1 MMKGLHITHNDAD
14 AIGAVIAANF
24 IPDVEWENSF
34 NDVRGASASV
44 ESLFLNAE
52 TAYDI
57 LLISD
62 ISITEETADKIEEY
76 RAINPEFKVYLIDH
90 HITNKLGDKYDWVHV
105 TVEENDTLVSAAYNV
120 LKFFEEEIK
129 QCTADNGVSY
139 SVLEYVINS
148 ISRYDTWEWKK
159 HPRSVPN
166 EDEFMIMTKYLD
178 LQDVANQVICNI
190 KNSTVKYEWDI
201 FSDVLIQIYR
211 KKCECVINSTLENTV
226 FTNLRL
232 AGADYKCAIIIAD
245 STYGNAQLSY
255 INENSD
261 VNMSIG
267 IYPQTRTL
275 SLRSLDETDVGQIAT
290 YYGGGGH
297 VHAAGIR
304 PDVNFFLHIM
314 RIYYENTK

>member
-105 TVEENDTLVSAAYNV
+105 TVEENGTL
-120 LKFFEEEIK
+120 L
-129 QCTADNGVSY
+129 
-139 SVLEYVINS
+139 
-148 ISRYDTWEWKK
+148 
-159 HPRSVPN
+159 
-166 EDEFMIMTKYLD
+166 TK
-178 LQDVANQVICNI
+178 
-190 KNSTVKYEWDI
+190 
-201 FSDVLIQIYR
+201 
-211 KKCECVINSTLENTV
+211 
-226 FTNLRL
+226 
-232 AGADYKCAIIIAD
+232 
-245 STYGNAQLSY
+245 
-255 INENSD
+255 
-261 VNMSIG
+261 
-267 IYPQTRTL
+267 
-275 SLRSLDETDVGQIAT
+275 ETGK
-290 YYGGGGH
+290 
-297 VHAAGIR
+297 R
-304 PDVNFFLHIM
+304 
-314 RIYYENTK
+314 